1 MEQLVTEYKYYLQ
14 SVKMMSSN
22 GIDAYVN
29 DVTNYVNYLITKIL
43 VDDMKQVTS
52 EHIRSYLAFLKK
64 KKMTTSSLSRNLSSI
79 KSFHRFLTLDKY
91 VDTNVSKEISA
102 PKIDKKLPTVLSVE
116 EVMKLLEVVQG
127 EKPYDLRNMAMLE
140 LIYATGLRVSELCTL
155 KVTDMRFTSKQIRI
169 FGKGSKE
176 RIVPVNDYALK
187 KVRDYIIQARP
198 VLQGMKKD
206 SGFLFL
212 NNHGEAISRVG
223 FFKILKNLTDEAGI
237 DKNVGSHS
245 LRKTWARNI
254 YDNAGDKSEALVML
268 QECLRH
274 SDSLTTLRYISI
286 MDEEKKDMYE
296 SIELGLDY
304 I

>member
-1 MEQLVTEYKYYLQ
+1 MEQLVMEYKYYLQ

-22 GIDAYVN
+22 GIEAYVN

-64 KKMTTSSLSRNLSSI
+64 KKMVTSTLSRNLSSI
-79 KSFHRFLTLDKY
+79 KSFHRFLTIDKY
-91 VDTNVSKEISA
+91 VDVNVAKEITA
-102 PKIDKKLPTVLSVE
+102 PKIEKKLPTVLSIE

-140 LIYATGLRVSELCTL
+140 LIYGTGLRVSELVSL
-155 KVTDMRFTSKQIRI
+155 KVTDMRFTSKQIRVL
-169 FGKGSKE
+169 GKGSKE

-187 KVRDYIIQARP
+187 KVREYLMNARP
-198 VLQGMKKD
+198 FLQGMKRD

-223 FFKILKNLTDEAGI
+223 FFKILKGLTEAAGI
-237 DKNVGSHS
+237 EKNVSPH
-245 LRKTWARNI
+245 T
-254 YDNAGDKSEALVML
+254 
-268 QECLRH
+268 LRH
-274 SDSLTTLRYISI
+274 SYATHLLEAGVDIRLIQELLGHEDIATTQIYTHLSLNKIKEVYGSSHPRQ
-286 MDEEKKDMYE
+286 KD
-296 SIELGLDY
+296 
-304 I
+304 